1 MPVRAVKPA
10 VKTKVNAVRKSARYN
25 PSRIQTAE
33 DAEAWMVE
41 IENDPTATAWEKEL
55 VAMMRERD
63 KSKEPYL
70 TIEQIMAELGRG

>member
-1 MPVRAVKPA
+1 MPVRVLKPVVKPK
-10 VKTKVNAVRKSARYN
+10 VKAGQKASRHDPN
-25 PSRIQTAE
+25 RIQTVE

-41 IENDPTATAWEKEL
+41 IENDAKATPWQKEL
-55 VAMMRERD
+55 VALMRERD